1 MDPGACQQG
10 RVLDGQLEEMR
21 DWLLTC
27 AGINTAVIERLMAT
41 LDEEEVDSLDD
52 LRLLAGRAGGKFDTR
67 LTVTTAGKIRDA
79 LLETTPPMRRRGA
92 PPTPPPQPEPL
103 PEPPLPESADDAAQ
117 DEPTQAL
124 PSPPP
129 APPTASTLFDLR
141 GWSHGYL
148 QPPDARVY
156 AELQSKHRAAY
167 GDDEAARE
175 AAGKAALLRAKDSL
189 STGWAARLCCEQR
202 GRLAAARLPQLRGVR
217 QRVLAV
223 ESARECAP
231 ERATR
236 ERSRFQSASVCVCG
250 HSRARGACSRPR
262 TNATVIVECLLAK
275 REPLKKTMTD
285 YGSR

>member
-1 MDPGACQQG
+1 M
-10 RVLDGQLEEMR
+10 
-21 DWLLTC
+21 
-27 AGINTAVIERLMAT
+27 T
-41 LDEEEVDSLDD
+41 L
-52 LRLLAGRAGGKFDTR
+52 

-79 LLETTPPMRRRGA
+79 FRQTTPPMSRRGT
-92 PPTPPPQPEPL
+92 PPTPTPTTTSAPASADQPDGDIRL
-103 PEPPLPESADDAAQ
+103 AESADDAAQ
-117 DEPTQAL
+117 DETTQAL

-129 APPTASTLFDLR
+129 APPTASTLVDLR

-175 AAGKAALLRAKDSL
+175 AAGKAALLRAKESL

-236 ERSRFQSASVCVCG
+236 DSSRFQSASVCVCG
-250 HSRARGACSRPR
+250 HRRGACSRPR
-262 TNATVIVECLLAK
+262 TNATVIVECLLASSDQ
-275 REPLKKTMTD
+275 RRHSQGEC
-285 YGSR
+285 SRPMDQRNFLGRMRVVC